1 MKKILAIL
9 AVTVLCFGA
18 TFAQTSDSIKEL
30 TDAETP
36 DLSTRNIKIEKDYS
50 FYHPTAATAEIELN
64 FRPLT
69 DEVEFFYTC
78 MAASFDQGEAMDTAI
93 AVFLDFQRENQYT
106 RYSYAAKDKVKY
118 FKNERG
124 IKMATYRSLVV
135 FTR

>member
-1 MKKILAIL
+1 MRKFLAL
-9 AVTVLCFGA
+9 FTCLLFLVSAA
-18 TFAQTSDSIKEL
+18 AAQSSDDFDSSNQNS
-30 TDAETP
+30 P
-36 DLSTRNIKIEKDYS
+36 DISTRIIKIDKDYS
-50 FYHPTAATAEIELN
+50 FYHPTATTVNIELHYT
-64 FRPLT
+64 PLT
-69 DEVEFFYTC
+69 NEVAFNYTC

-93 AVFLDFQRENQYT
+93 AVFLDFQKENQFI

>member
-1 MKKILAIL
+1 MKKFLAL
-9 AVTVLCFGA
+9 FTCALFLFSAVAENSDTRKELSDAVT
-18 TFAQTSDSIKEL
+18 
-30 TDAETP
+30 P
-36 DLSTRNIKIEKDYS
+36 DISTRVIKVDKDYS
-50 FYHPTAATAEIELN
+50 FYHPTAQTVQIELHYT
-64 FRPLT
+64 PLT
-69 DEVEFFYTC
+69 NEVEFTYTC

-93 AVFLDFQRENQYT
+93 AVFLDFQKENQYI